1 VQRSKRRDRPPADT
15 RLRSYRRMRRFS
27 SSTTRVRDRSSGI
40 CVSFPRRFESLSGG
54 FPGLAGWMRLSSYH
68 TPDTRYP
75 WLRDLY
81 ETCFG
86 RIRRSPIVI
95 ITVRNYQYPVRIDR
109 LRYERIYGLK
119 QSPGANGFRRST
131 GSYRC
136 SARKP
141 WFHAEIDNLHPET
154 IATGPAS
161 SDSRRVVN
169 CLMND
174 RKPFR
179 PSNRLSP
186 SQPSNRLRLCSSAR
200 RS

>member
-1 VQRSKRRDRPPADT
+1 
-15 RLRSYRRMRRFS
+15 MRRFS

-40 CVSFPRRFESLSGG
+40 AFPFRGGGSNRSPSG

-141 WFHAEIDNLHPET
+141 WFP
-154 IATGPAS
+154 
-161 SDSRRVVN
+161 R
-169 CLMND
+169 
-174 RKPFR
+174 
-179 PSNRLSP
+179 
-186 SQPSNRLRLCSSAR
+186 
-200 RS
+200 